1 MTAEFET
8 DLSESLD
15 ELAATRAE
23 LRTIVDPLS
32 DADLERARRGE
43 WTVATVLSHLAGT
56 DYAWVRMASLLRGRE
71 APERQQV
78 PAPTSIAAAL
88 EALDASR
95 AAFLAVIEGV
105 DEETFYD
112 LRKVEGFQEASV
124 VSAIRDLNGHEHE
137 HLGQLRAT
145 L

>member
-1 MTAEFET
+1 MTTEFET
-8 DLSESLD
+8 DLRESLA

-23 LRTIVDPLS
+23 LRTIVEPLG
-32 DADLERARRGE
+32 DGDLERARRGE

-71 APERQQV
+71 APERRQV
-78 PAPTSIAAAL
+78 AAPASVAAAL
-88 EALDASR
+88 ETLDASR

-112 LRKVEGFQEASV
+112 LRKIEGFQEASV
-124 VSAIRDLNGHEHE
+124 VSSIRDLNGHEHE

>member
-1 MTAEFET
+1 MTTEFDT
-8 DLSESLD
+8 DLRESLD
-15 ELAATRAE
+15 QLAATRAE
-23 LRTIVDPLS
+23 ARGIVEGLS
-32 DADLERARRGE
+32 DDDLERSRRGE
-43 WTVATVLSHLAGT
+43 WTVATVLAHLAGT

-71 APERQQV
+71 APERRQV
-78 PAPTSIAAAL
+78 PAPASVAAAL

-124 VSAIRDLNGHEHE
+124 VSAIRDLSGHEHE
-137 HLGQLRAT
+137 HIGQLRAT

>member
-1 MTAEFET
+1 MTTEFET
-8 DLSESLD
+8 DLRESLAQ
-15 ELAATRAE
+15 LTATRAE
-23 LRTIVDPLS
+23 VRGIVEGLS
-32 DADLERARRGE
+32 DGDLERARRGE
-43 WTVATVLSHLAGT
+43 WTVATVLSHLAGS
-56 DYAWVRMASLLRGRE
+56 DYSWVRMASLLRGRE
-71 APERQQV
+71 APERRQV
-78 PAPTSIAAAL
+78 PAPASAAAAL

-112 LRKVEGFQEASV
+112 LQKVEGFQEASV

-137 HLGQLRAT
+137 HIGQLRAT

>member
-1 MTAEFET
+1 MTTEFET
-8 DLSESLD
+8 DLRESLA
-15 ELAATRAE
+15 ELATTRAE
-23 LRTIVDPLS
+23 ARGIVEGLS
-32 DADLERARRGE
+32 DGDLERARRGE

-56 DYAWVRMASLLRGRE
+56 DYASVRMVSLLRGRE
-71 APERQQV
+71 APERPQV
-78 PAPTSIAAAL
+78 LAPASIAAAL
-88 EALDASR
+88 DALDASR

-137 HLGQLRAT
+137 HIGQLRAT